1 MTRKMLINAHDS
13 RETRIATIHDNRL
26 DGFQISYNDRNV
38 SIGNVYLGKVARV
51 EPGLQA
57 AFVNY
62 GAERQGFL
70 PFSEIHPD
78 YYRLQ
83 ENGVSDASNQ
93 AIQDVIS
100 EGQLVMV
107 QVNKEWPGSH
117 KGASLSTR
125 ITLAGRYCILMPNS
139 LRGGG
144 VSRKIGNHSE
154 RARLQEILDDM
165 PLPKGMSL
173 IVRTSAEKRDK
184 NQLSQDFKAL
194 LKLWE
199 SIRNATR
206 EGGAPIFLYEDS
218 KIIMQAIRDMY
229 DDDMDEILVDDETCL
244 EEVKDWLR
252 LFAPGHEEKVNYYD
266 SSTGGL
272 FSRYGIEDELIG
284 LYEPKCDLPSGGH
297 IVIQPTEA
305 LTVIDVNSGRAT
317 QQSNIEQT
325 AFRINLEAADEIA
338 RRVIL
343 CEIAGIIVIDFIDM
357 ESSQHRARVESRMRE
372 LLSQSRA
379 RVQVNRI
386 TTFGLLEIS
395 RQRLRPSFF
404 DLTADRCPH
413 CDGRGMVRAKGIM
426 SAHIVRRLESEAI
439 KIQNKGDEAGERKIT
454 LSVRPEIALSILNEE
469 RRDLRR
475 IENHY
480 EVEIEIIPIYDSHG
494 IALDFYTFGEFRGIS
509 EETDRNQGATD
520 HRYSRRQQRSHNN
533 NRSSQRYKGGKGG
546 GRDRKV
552 SSSKGNKRAGAKQQ
566 ARQLSIK
573 DKLFGL
579 FR

>member
-1 MTRKMLINAHDS
+1 MTRKMLVNAHDS
-13 RETRIATIHDNRL
+13 RETRIATIHDSRL

-57 AFVNY
+57 AFVSY

-78 YYRLQ
+78 YYR
-83 ENGVSDASNQ
+83 SSKQ
-93 AIQDVIS
+93 ANADGSAHGIQDVIS

-107 QVNKEWPGSH
+107 QVNKEWPGSR

-139 LRGGG
+139 MRGGG
-144 VSRKIGNHSE
+144 VSRKISNHAE
-154 RARLQEILDDM
+154 RTRLQEILDDM
-165 PLPKGMSL
+165 PLPEGMSL
-173 IVRTSAEKRDK
+173 IVRTSAEKQDK
-184 NQLSQDFKAL
+184 AQLLQDFKAL

-199 SIRNATR
+199 SIRNATQ
-206 EGGAPIFLYEDS
+206 GGEAPLFLYEDS

-229 DDDMDEILVDDETCL
+229 DDDMDEILVDDEDCL

-252 LFAPGHEEKVNYYD
+252 LFAPGHENKVNYYD
-266 SSTGGL
+266 SSTGGGL

-325 AFRINLEAADEIA
+325 ALQINLEAADEIA

-357 ESSQHRARVESRMRE
+357 ESSQHRARVESRVRE
-372 LLSQSRA
+372 LLLQSRA

-386 TTFGLLEIS
+386 TTFGLLELS

-439 KIQNKGDEAGERKIT
+439 KMQKKGDDAGERKIT
-454 LSVRPEIALSILNEE
+454 LSVRPEIALSILNEA

-480 EVEIEIIPIYDSHG
+480 EVEIEIIPIYESHG
-494 IALDFYTFGEFRGIS
+494 IALDFYTFGEFKGVSDER
-509 EETDRNQGATD
+509 DRDYGTAD
-520 HRYSRRQQRSHNN
+520 HRSQRRQQRSHHN
-533 NRSSQRYKGGKGG
+533 NRSSQRHRGNRG
-546 GRDRKV
+546 GRDKNR
-552 SSSKGNKRAGAKQQ
+552 SPRRYQRAGAKQQ
-566 ARQLSIK
+566 ARELSIK